1 MKGLMR
7 IFDDIREMERIL
19 SRLYEETFYT
29 DMYVKKGEKPNE
41 TILHLDV
48 PGVEKDGIKIFT
60 RGRELVVEAT
70 RNDREKENTKR
81 FSYLSESGDIKVK
94 KASLKNGVL
103 TLVLEEGP
111 SVDEV
116 QIEIE

>member
-41 TILHLDV
+41 TILQLDV

-60 RGRELVVEAT
+60 RGRKLVVEAT

-81 FSYLSESGDIKVK
+81 FVYLSEGGDIRVK

>member
-7 IFDDIREMERIL
+7 LFDDIKEMEKL
-19 SRLYEETFYT
+19 LNRLYDEAFYT

-48 PGVEKDGIKIFT
+48 PGVEKDGIKVFI
-60 RGRELVVEAT
+60 RGRKLVVEAK
-70 RNDREKENTKR
+70 RSDREEENTKK
-81 FSYLSESGDIKVK
+81 FVYLAEGGDIKVK

-103 TLVLEEGP
+103 TLTLEEGP